1 MKNILFPLSF
11 LLMLFYLCSCN
22 DNNTV
27 KTQSDPGTEPEL
39 KSIFINGDSIHYI
52 DIGKGDPVVFVHGAL
67 GDYRTWRSQ
76 VDSFAKNYR
85 VIAYSRRYAWPNQQ
99 TIIDSSK
106 HAFASHAKDL
116 AEFLKKLN
124 LEPAHLV
131 GHSSGAYITLLT
143 AIDHPELVRS
153 LTLGEPPVMSL
164 LPPPSPN
171 DVNPFAKA
179 VEAFANNE
187 QEKAV
192 SHFLAVVMG
201 DSLYF
206 SRLSPYD
213 RELMM
218 MNTQEAKANIT
229 MQNIMHPITCND
241 LKRIN
246 CPVLL
251 LGGSKS
257 PSFLPL
263 IFNKMEPCLSNKEKA
278 TLPNTSHGLE
288 YENPSE
294 FNKVVLRFINK
305 HK

>member
-1 MKNILFPLSF
+1 M
-11 LLMLFYLCSCN
+11 
-22 DNNTV
+22 DT
-27 KTQSDPGTEPEL
+27 
-39 KSIFINGDSIHYI
+39 
-52 DIGKGDPVVFVHGAL
+52 
-67 GDYRTWRSQ
+67 
-76 VDSFAKNYR
+76 FAKNYR
-85 VIAYSRRYAWPNQQ
+85 VIAYSRRFAWPNQQ

-106 HAFASHAKDL
+106 HSFASHAKDL

-124 LEPAHLV
+124 LEPVHLV
-131 GHSSGAYITLLT
+131 GHSSGAYITLLA

-192 SHFLAVVMG
+192 NYFLGVVTG
-201 DSLYF
+201 DSSYF
-206 SRLSPYD
+206 SRLSQYD

-218 MNTQEAKANIT
+218 MNTQEARANIT
-229 MQNIMHPITCND
+229 VENIMPPITCND

-251 LGGSKS
+251 LGGDKS
-257 PSFLPL
+257 PSFLHL

-294 FNKVVLRFINK
+294 FNKVVLGFIDR
-305 HK
+305 H

>member
-1 MKNILFPLSF
+1 MKKNFFPLSF
-11 LLMLFYLCSCN
+11 LLLLLYLCACN
-22 DNNTV
+22 NSDTGQTTQNKSQTNPEV
-27 KTQSDPGTEPEL
+27 KSV
-39 KSIFINGDSIHYI
+39 FINGDSLHYI
-52 DIGKGDPVVFVHGAL
+52 DIGKGEPVVFVHGAL
-67 GDYRTWRSQ
+67 GDYRTWRAQ

-85 VIAYSRRYAWPNQQ
+85 VIAYSRRYAWPNQK

-106 HAFASHAKDL
+106 HSFASHAKDL

-131 GHSSGAYITLLT
+131 GHSSGAYITLLA

-164 LPPPSPN
+164 LPPPAATA
-171 DVNPFAKA
+171 VNPFAKA

-192 SHFLAVVMG
+192 SSFLAMVTA
-201 DSLYF
+201 DSSYF
-206 SRLSPYD
+206 SRLSPED
-213 RELMM
+213 REIMM
-218 MNTQEAKANIT
+218 MNTQEARANST
-229 MQNIMHPITCND
+229 LQNIMPPTTCND

-251 LGGSKS
+251 LGGDKS

-288 YENPSE
+288 YENPSA
-294 FNKVVLRFINK
+294 FNKVVLGFIDK
-305 HK
+305 H

>member
-1 MKNILFPLSF
+1 MKKDFFN
-11 LLMLFYLCSCN
+11 
-22 DNNTV
+22 
-27 KTQSDPGTEPEL
+27 SDPDKTVENKFKTIPEL
-39 KSIFINGDSIHYI
+39 KNIFINGESIHYI
-52 DIGKGDPVVFVHGAL
+52 DIGKGEPVVFVHGAL
-67 GDYRTWRSQ
+67 GDYRTWRAQ
-76 VDSFAKNYR
+76 VNSFAKNYR
-85 VIAYSRRYAWPNQQ
+85 VIAYSRRFAYPNQQ

-106 HAFASHAKDL
+106 HSFASHAKDL

-124 LEPAHLV
+124 IEPAHLV
-131 GHSSGAYITLLT
+131 GHSSGAYITLLA

-179 VEAFANNE
+179 LEAFANNE
-187 QEKAV
+187 LEKAV
-192 SHFLAVVMG
+192 SYFLAVVTG
-201 DSLYF
+201 DSSYF
-206 SRLSPYD
+206 SRLSQLD

-229 MQNIMHPITCND
+229 LENIMPPVTCND

-251 LGGSKS
+251 LGGDKS

-263 IFNKMEPCLSNKEKA
+263 IINKMEPCLTNKEKA

-288 YENPSE
+288 YENPLE
-294 FNKVVLRFINK
+294 FNKVVLGFIDK
-305 HK
+305 H